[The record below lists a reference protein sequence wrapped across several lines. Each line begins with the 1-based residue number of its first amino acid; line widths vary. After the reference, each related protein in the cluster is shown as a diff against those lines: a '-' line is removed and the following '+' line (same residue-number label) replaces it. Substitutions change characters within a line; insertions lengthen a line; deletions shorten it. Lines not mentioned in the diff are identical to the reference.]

1 VTPVAASK
9 TQDPTDDDRSDETW
23 VRAAGGETSIRL
35 RSLSHYL
42 SKGGSI
48 VDARLL
54 EDAEGTYSVW
64 VRLGDRP
71 GEFCV
76 NQFQYDKPKT
86 YRDLNLAVA
95 TLRNEFGYY
104 GAIALQT
111 EKRAA
116 RAGG

>member
-1 VTPVAASK
+1 VAASK
-9 TQDPTDDDRSDETW
+9 TKETDDDRSDETW

-42 SKGGSI
+42 RKGGSI

-54 EDAEGTYSVW
+54 EDADGTYSVW

-76 NQFQYDKPKT
+76 NQFQFDKPKT

-104 GAIALQT
+104 GPIALQT
-111 EKRAA
+111 DRRPAK
-116 RAGG
+116 